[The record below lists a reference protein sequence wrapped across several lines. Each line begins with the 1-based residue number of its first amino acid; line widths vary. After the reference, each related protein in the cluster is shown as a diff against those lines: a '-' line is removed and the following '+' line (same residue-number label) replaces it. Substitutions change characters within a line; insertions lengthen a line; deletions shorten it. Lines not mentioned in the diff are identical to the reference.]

1 MVSCSLTAAR
11 PRFHPMR
18 VVAHVGFGLR
28 NLFATF
34 PQYRTTSGQSGA

>member
-18 VVAHVGFGLR
+18 VVAHVGFGPR

-34 PQYRTTSGQSGA
+34 PQYHTTSG